1 MKRLLLLLV
10 LLAIAAAV
18 TGHMLISDRGYVLM
32 QHGDV
37 HVEMT
42 LVFFLLVTVTAAVS
56 LVLLTLLLAI
66 FWDMVSP
73 FQVRGRWGRYL
84 ARRRLLAGFHA
95 LVAGKWKQAERML
108 NAAAADPDWTVPA
121 QLGAAWAAEQQFD
134 ETALEEHL
142 RVAGEQRRGALPA
155 GLQRAWYT
163 LRMGAPEQALEQ
175 LQLLRT
181 SHGDNPLL
189 LVLTARTCDRLG
201 DWETLTGLLP
211 RTKAFLPASDYAA
224 LERRAW
230 HGRMKALAETTDPA
244 AERLAA
250 VRQHWR
256 AMPGHLQHDPALA
269 AQYAGYLAQL
279 GDGEGALKQV
289 RKTMEHGWDDRLPA
303 VLESI
308 NNVAPERLLAQLE
321 QWLGVRPGN
330 ASLLL
335 TAGRVALRAQLWGKA
350 RSFFNE
356 ASNAGS
362 LVALEEYLRL
372 SIAMGDESGAE
383 GLQQRRLSLLSQ
395 SLPDLPLP
403 QKRRQKD
410 PR

>member
-18 TGHMLISDRGYVLM
+18 AGHLLVSDRGYVLI
-32 QHGDV
+32 QHGNTQ
-37 HVEMT
+37 VEMT
-42 LVFFLLVTVTAAVS
+42 LAFMMLVMVIGAVS

-73 FQVRGRWGRYL
+73 FQMQGRWGRYL
-84 ARRRLLAGFHA
+84 ARRRLLAGFNA
-95 LVAGKWKQAERML
+95 LVAGKWKQAERMFS
-108 NAAAADPDWTVPA
+108 AAAADPDWTVPA
-121 QLGAAWAAEQQFD
+121 QLGAAWAAERLFD
-134 ETALEEHL
+134 EQALLAHL
-142 RVAGEQRRGALPA
+142 DVAGEQRRGALPA

-163 LRMGAPEQALEQ
+163 LRAGSPEQALEQ
-175 LQLLRT
+175 LQVLQT

-189 LVLTARTCDRLG
+189 LMLLVRTCDRLG
-201 DWETLTGLLP
+201 QWEMLTGMLP
-211 RTKAFLPASDYAA
+211 RTRAFLPDSEHAA

-230 HGRMKALAETTDPA
+230 HGRMKELAETADQA
-244 AERLAA
+244 SERLAA
-250 VRQHWR
+250 VRHHWR
-256 AMPGHLQHDPALA
+256 AMPGHLQRDPALA

-308 NNVAPERLLAQLE
+308 SNVAPERLLAQLE
-321 QWLGVRPGN
+321 QWLSVRPGN

-356 ASNAGS
+356 AANAGS
-362 LVALEEYLRL
+362 LVALEEQLRL
-372 SIAMGDESGAE
+372 SAAMGDRSQAES
-383 GLQQRRLSLLSQ
+383 LQQRRLALLSQ
-395 SLPDLPLP
+395 SLPELPLP
-403 QKRRQKD
+403 QKRPEKD